1 MVCSLLRSVEP
12 FLLKKLEEEPKVFD
26 QNYLVAASFEDMG
39 NHTIVTALFNNQAY
53 HSTAL
58 ALALV
63 DNVLFKLLSG
73 AKASITVFNHPQPQ
87 SNRETS
93 ENILYEYVRLSFPP
107 QCFFLYHLLLP
118 FFFCFVLFCFVLI
131 TNCYFGVWL
140 LWAVLLK
147 WLPLSLYPVFYRGPK
162 GHYLVINL
170 LFGTAFLSS
179 SFCNLTVKER
189 CIKTKQVQFISGIY
203 VATFWL
209 SALLWD
215 LISFLIPTLLLL
227 VSCMVLGP
235 FPCTSQGAC
244 LGDPVKNQNPT

>member
-1 MVCSLLRSVEP
+1 MGNVEP
-12 FLLKKLEEEPKVFD
+12 FLLKKLEEEPEVFD
-26 QNYLVAASFEDMG
+26 QNYLVAASFEDVG
-39 NHTIVTALFNNQAY
+39 NHPIVTALFNNQAY

-73 AKASITVFNHPQPQ
+73 ARASITVFNHPQPQ

-93 ENILYEYVRLSFPP
+93 ENILYE
-107 QCFFLYHLLLP
+107 
-118 FFFCFVLFCFVLI
+118 
-131 TNCYFGVWL
+131 
-140 LWAVLLK
+140 
-147 WLPLSLYPVFYRGPK
+147 GPK

-170 LFGTAFLSS
+170 LFGMAFLSS

-215 LISFLIPTLLLL
+215 LISFLTPTLLLL
-227 VSCMVLGP
+227 VVFLYYDEEAFTHPENIPAVVLMLMFYAWAIIP
-235 FPCTSQGAC
+235 FIYLTSFCFDNAGSAC
-244 LGDPVKNQNPT
+244 VKLIITLTFLASAPLFSSQSQVKKI